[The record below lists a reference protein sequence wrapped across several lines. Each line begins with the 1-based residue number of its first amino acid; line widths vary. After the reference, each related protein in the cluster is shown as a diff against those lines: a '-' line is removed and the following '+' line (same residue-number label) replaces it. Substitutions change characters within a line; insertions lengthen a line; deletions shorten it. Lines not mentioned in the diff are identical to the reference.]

1 MWKVEKRIEGLHGP
15 DTSTLYNWLFD
26 ASLLAL
32 ALGK

>member
-15 DTSTLYNWLFD
+15 DTSTPYDWRFV

-32 ALGK
+32 TLGK